1 MIRATDATHLVF
13 KARSLSIIVWYLPV
27 RAGIRTNLSAR
38 LAFFSIGSDIF
49 WAKPLASAAIH
60 HYISHKR
67 RAPRNEGMG
76 EQTGEHPIRLVL
88 VDDHTLFRASL
99 ARFLASEPGL
109 EVASECGTSS
119 EALEALKNLTV
130 DVVLL
135 DFALGSERASD
146 FMSAARQAGYQGRF
160 LIVAGTTD
168 PSNAALALK
177 LGAAGIFLK
186 SDAADRLV
194 QAIRLVANGGVWVD
208 QKMIQL
214 LADRLVEERPYLADR
229 ASNTGLNDG
238 ERKVLLGILGG
249 LTNKKIGGNMGL
261 SESSVKAIVQRL
273 FAKAGVRTRSQLV
286 RVALEGSLAVAGW
299 RPDSAN
305 LSSAGQPRG

>member
-1 MIRATDATHLVF
+1 
-13 KARSLSIIVWYLPV
+13 
-27 RAGIRTNLSAR
+27 
-38 LAFFSIGSDIF
+38 
-49 WAKPLASAAIH
+49 
-60 HYISHKR
+60 
-67 RAPRNEGMG
+67 MG

-88 VDDHTLFRASL
+88 LDDHTLFRASL
-99 ARFLASEPGL
+99 ARFLASEQGF
-109 EVASECGTSS
+109 EVVGECGTSS
-119 EALEALKNLTV
+119 DALEALKDSTV

-135 DFALGSERASD
+135 EFALGSERGSD
-146 FMSAARQAGYQGRF
+146 FMAAARRAGYQGRF
-160 LIVAGTTD
+160 LIVAGAAD
-168 PSNAALALK
+168 PTNAALALK

-194 QAIRLVANGGVWVD
+194 QAIQLVANGGVWVD

-214 LADRLVEERPYLADR
+214 LADRLVEERPHLTDR
-229 ASNTGLNDG
+229 TSDTLLDDG

-249 LTNKKIGGNMGL
+249 LTNKKIGGNIGL

-286 RVALEGSLAVAGW
+286 RVALEGSLAATSW

-305 LSSAGQPRG
+305 LSSAGQSRG